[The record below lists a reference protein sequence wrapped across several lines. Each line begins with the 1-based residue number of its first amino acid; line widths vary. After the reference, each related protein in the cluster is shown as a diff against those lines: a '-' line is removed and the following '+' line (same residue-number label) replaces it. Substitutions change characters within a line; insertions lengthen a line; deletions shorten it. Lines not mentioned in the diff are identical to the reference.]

1 MTTAWASFQMVITW
15 EFRSEF
21 LRITRDGACRGVNL
35 LPSYW
40 EQRRNVEVAQLVANV
55 LGLFVSMFLSWRLV
69 KQFGWQT
76 FKRVGASLSVNHMYK
91 LVLGLSVV
99 LQLSVF
105 FIVSSMVLW
114 IEQISKGPASLIEE
128 HALAYEIMYLV
139 IIIVRYP
146 LLPRFIFDI
155 RLST

>member
-1 MTTAWASFQMVITW
+1 MTTAWVSFQMVITW

-128 HALAYEIMYLV
+128 HALAYEIMYLI

-146 LLPRFIFDI
+146 LLPCFIFNI